1 MPTFI
6 HLRWIKPAFFGFAVL
21 FLVSGCDSMSS
32 GSKVAKAPTIQADVF
47 YPSNQPRFDLKK
59 VNSTRPVLIAFWA
72 TWCEACREEIP
83 ALTQLA
89 TQYAGKLEIVS
100 VNAQEEPDTVKNF
113 LSENPVNYPVLLDES
128 GEISDLFDVTAIPS
142 VLLLAKGG
150 EILYYGFRLPSL
162 EKLEEALSV

>member
-1 MPTFI
+1 M
-6 HLRWIKPAFFGFAVL
+6 FFGFAIL

-32 GSKVAKAPTIQADVF
+32 DANAKKAPTIQADVF
-47 YPSNQPRFDLKK
+47 YPSDHPRFNLKK
-59 VNSTRPVLIAFWA
+59 ANATRPVLITFWA

-83 ALTQLA
+83 ALIQLA
-89 TQYAGKLEIVS
+89 KQYAEKLEIVS

-113 LSENPVNYPVLLDES
+113 LSENPLNYPVILDES

-142 VLLLAKGG
+142 VVLLAKGG
-150 EILYYGFRLPSL
+150 EILYYGFRLPSP